1 MASLVGQSS
10 CIGARWLASLGSA
23 HRRTLTRS
31 CAAHTWRDSAAG
43 PVAPLNRTAATLTPT
58 RLTTYRR
65 GVPPIPP
72 GEGPPM
78 TENPQDTPSNM
89 ESGMIR
95 AALQQ
100 AHRDKALA
108 ARLLGISQKELQR
121 RMQLYG
127 LTLEGS
133 PEE

>member
-1 MASLVGQSS
+1 
-10 CIGARWLASLGSA
+10 
-23 HRRTLTRS
+23 
-31 CAAHTWRDSAAG
+31 
-43 PVAPLNRTAATLTPT
+43 
-58 RLTTYRR
+58 
-65 GVPPIPP
+65 
-72 GEGPPM
+72 M

-89 ESGMIR
+89 ESRMIR